1 MREYKALQ
9 KQRQV
14 AVNARNLAKRKMEI
28 IQSRYNEGMSSAT
41 EFNDA
46 NLELT
51 DAEIN
56 LQRQS
61 ILMALKISEIDYL
74 SGKSINQWSTEK

>member
-1 MREYKALQ
+1 
-9 KQRQV
+9 
-14 AVNARNLAKRKMEI
+14 MEI
-28 IQSRYNEGMSSAT
+28 TQSRYNEGMSSVT

-61 ILMALKISEIDYL
+61 IFLAIKVSEIDFL
-74 SGKSINQWSTEK
+74 SGKSINQWSIENE